1 MKKGAS
7 PASSTV
13 QAPYSGPGEMSK
25 LLADVEAFGK
35 FVDELSVTILGVSRL
50 DTVWKSL
57 LDSQDATTKKM
68 SMAIARC
75 YPMKNRDPDIMPFDE
90 TRVVLTSANDDYI
103 NASWMNDLAPSCPKF
118 IVTQSPL
125 GLTMAE
131 FWSMVYEQGSEVL
144 VQITSEYE
152 TGKKYPAYYPV
163 DKDKPQEMG
172 HMLLSLQS
180 VKFRQH
186 WVERIVYLKN
196 NQTKQGR
203 TVVHLQFKNWPVSG
217 FPEEVSSLVN
227 FISEVHNFYLQQRS
241 LTKPIIVHCGTGI
254 GRTGVFTLVYA
265 AMQEV
270 LHGNGITDIPGLARR
285 MLQKRRLILFKKEQL
300 QCCYQA
306 LLQFAEGF
314 LEKRGVLVKTPHSGS
329 FNQGHASSKSSPAKH
344 QAATPA
350 PDDIVLGSVDLQT
363 IRENV
368 SRLHVTHPPTSASS
382 QSGLAQDGSTTTTT
396 MMSVSSAEDLEEPQT
411 FLSEISPGSEDLSG
425 RVTAGSGFISPQPS
439 LSSLPDVVQQYAGDQ
454 GQVIRSAGDLT
465 PDALSVFTSP
475 DLSSKTSIGVGNPN
489 GDNSSSSGDRK
500 IDEPQQQQSPNA
512 VKGASMTLT
521 QLQDPQTFTLG
532 SPDEKKRNKITKA
545 NFAQGQG
552 TLQAGV
558 SAQNP
563 ADPFGSLDPLWNLD
577 KK

>member
-1 MKKGAS
+1 
-7 PASSTV
+7 
-13 QAPYSGPGEMSK
+13 
-25 LLADVEAFGK
+25 
-35 FVDELSVTILGVSRL
+35 
-50 DTVWKSL
+50 
-57 LDSQDATTKKM
+57 M

-90 TRVVLTSANDDYI
+90 TRVVLTSTNDDYI
-103 NASWMNDLAPSCPKF
+103 NASWLNDLAPSCPKF

-125 GLTMAE
+125 SLTMSE

-152 TGKKYPAYYPV
+152 TGKKYPVYYPV
-163 DKDKPQEMG
+163 DKDKPQEHG
-172 HMLLSLQS
+172 SMLLSLQS
-180 VKFRQH
+180 AKFRQM
-186 WVERIVYLKN
+186 WVERIIYLKN

-217 FPEEVSSLVN
+217 FPDEVSTIVN

-270 LHGNGITDIPGLARR
+270 LHGNGLTDILGLARR
-285 MLQKRRLILFKKEQL
+285 MLQKRRLILHKKEQL

-314 LEKRGVLVKTPHSGS
+314 LEKRGVLVKNPHSGS
-329 FNQGHASSKSSPAKH
+329 FHQGPVISKNSPAKNL
-344 QAATPA
+344 TSSPA

-368 SRLHVTHPPTSASS
+368 SRLHVSQPPSNIPSERVQSESAIASAQEGTPTSAS
-382 QSGLAQDGSTTTTT
+382 LADMLDETHPS
-396 MMSVSSAEDLEEPQT
+396 
-411 FLSEISPGSEDLSG
+411 LSEVSTGSKCAGDNLGRVAGGGLISPH
-425 RVTAGSGFISPQPS
+425 PQPS
-439 LSSLPDVVQQYAGDQ
+439 LSSLPDVVQQYSTEHQ
-454 GQVIRSAGDLT
+454 GQNTRNAGDLILDTAATT
-465 PDALSVFTSP
+465 PTS
-475 DLSSKTSIGVGNPN
+475 DLKN
-489 GDNSSSSGDRK
+489 GDSSLERTEEHHHQLSGGL
-500 IDEPQQQQSPNA
+500 
-512 VKGASMTLT
+512 KGASMSLT

-532 SPDEKKRNKITKA
+532 SPDEKKKNKITKA
-545 NFAQGQG
+545 NFAQAQG
-552 TLQAGV
+552 ALHSGMSSQ
-558 SAQNP
+558 
-563 ADPFGSLDPLWNLD
+563 DPSDPLGSLDPLWSLA